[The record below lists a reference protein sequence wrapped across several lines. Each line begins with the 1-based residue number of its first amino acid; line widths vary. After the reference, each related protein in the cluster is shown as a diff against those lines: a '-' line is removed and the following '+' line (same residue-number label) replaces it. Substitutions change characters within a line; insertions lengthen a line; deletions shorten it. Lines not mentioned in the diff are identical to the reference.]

1 MKRSAIFLVLVVLGF
16 NLNAQDMK
24 ILEVQTSFKWEAIGG
39 SLKGILFLEDDSLQ
53 SFRMNPSSFVPQVF
67 NAKVWKGDSNIP
79 WLAIVTWDGQS
90 VITENN
96 FRFDQATK
104 LRKEKFV
111 LVNAT
116 DEVIYLR
123 LGNNQVMLS
132 SGRRSKPMEAYQGW
146 YVVETSHFINGKVE
160 PKDIIVS
167 VANRQKQVQIYYSK
181 KR

>member
-1 MKRSAIFLVLVVLGF
+1 MKRLVIFLVLVVLSF
-16 NLNAQDMK
+16 NLNAQNMET
-24 ILEVQTSFKWEAIGG
+24 LEVQTPFKWEAMGG
-39 SLKGILFLEDDSLQ
+39 SLKNLSFLKGDSLQ
-53 SFRMNPSSFVPQVF
+53 SFKINSSLFISQVF
-67 NAKVWKGDSNIP
+67 NAKVWREDSNVP

-96 FRFDQATK
+96 FRFDQATN
-104 LRKEKFV
+104 LRKERFV
-111 LVNAT
+111 LINST
-116 DEVIYLR
+116 DQVIYLR
-123 LGNNQVMLS
+123 LGNNEVMLS
-132 SGRRSKPMEAYQGW
+132 SGRKSKPMEAYQGW